1 MSYGGDDD
9 ETLRLRVVYEASQV
23 VKEAIA
29 DIRQL
34 KEETGELNK
43 EQEKTLQTLEYQKT
57 LLEGAGSGLDHYTAL
72 VNEEVQA
79 QKYYHQVLDETNE
92 SLKAQANAQFEL
104 DQIVARNQAT
114 IQASTADFS
123 KLGGQIMAAEKA
135 AQAIVSGHGL
145 GRIGGMLEKVTLAVG
160 GPAGL
165 GMALGAVAMALEGM
179 LPKIEDWLLKWETG
193 SKTIDEV
200 KKALDSL
207 DKSEEEHDRKRALR
221 KVERQISRLEKKED
235 EQGFLTGMEQ
245 EDLDRLEAAAFNMR
259 QKMAA
264 AKKVEGIGGGKEA
277 KARGAAV
284 REAIAESG
292 TTGEGI
298 ATLLSRE
305 PGISYDDAVSI
316 VAGALEGSRA
326 DIAKMGAQE
335 KRFAAKYAEISP
347 EAKQAQKAQRHE
359 DKKREQLTEQGR
371 HLEEQTNREREQ
383 ARDRENKETERLVEQ
398 MEAEGI
404 RIENQGVRDD
414 ARKRREAEQAAK
426 RAARANA
433 PQAHRR
439 AAQAA
444 EHEQVAGAVEG
455 ANAQFGFARTQG
467 QLDQVTRQAVANVN
481 MGADLASAVQMAV
494 FQTQQKIQR
503 EFMNGMNRMY
513 SGGEMRGQ

>member
-43 EQEKTLQTLEYQKT
+43 EQEKTLQTLEYQKN

-179 LPKIEDWLLKWETG
+179 LPKIQDWLLKWETG

-235 EQGFLTGMEQ
+235 EQGFLTGMER

-277 KARGAAV
+277 KARGGAGGDCRIGHHGRGDCDGAFPGDGDFLRRCGVHRGGRARGVPGRHRQDGGARKAV
-284 REAIAESG
+284 CCEVCRDFAGSEASPESTAPRGQEEG
-292 TTGEGI
+292 TI
-298 ATLLSRE
+298 DR
-305 PGISYDDAVSI
+305 
-316 VAGALEGSRA
+316 AGAPPRGTDQPRARAGQGPGKQGDGAARGTDGGRGNPDRESRRPGRRQEA
-326 DIAKMGAQE
+326 TGGGAGGEAGRAGERASGAQ
-335 KRFAAKYAEISP
+335 A
-347 EAKQAQKAQRHE
+347 
-359 DKKREQLTEQGR
+359 GR
-371 HLEEQTNREREQ
+371 
-383 ARDRENKETERLVEQ
+383 
-398 MEAEGI
+398 
-404 RIENQGVRDD
+404 
-414 ARKRREAEQAAK
+414 
-426 RAARANA
+426 
-433 PQAHRR
+433 
-439 AAQAA
+439 
-444 EHEQVAGAVEG
+444 AGGG
-455 ANAQFGFARTQG
+455 A
-467 QLDQVTRQAVANVN
+467 
-481 MGADLASAVQMAV
+481 
-494 FQTQQKIQR
+494 
-503 EFMNGMNRMY
+503 
-513 SGGEMRGQ
+513 